1 MLATE
6 NKQDT
11 FGKFAG
17 KKKKQDLT
25 STHHATYA
33 GRAWDSVVTGG
44 AEKHPNYCLLETTT
58 IDDVWEPQRI

>member
-17 KKKKQDLT
+17 KKKSNIL
-25 STHHATYA
+25 
-33 GRAWDSVVTGG
+33 
-44 AEKHPNYCLLETTT
+44 HPLIMPLMQGEPGIQLLQVGPRSIPT
-58 IDDVWEPQRI
+58 IVYWKPLP